1 VPAKRAGATLNQTII
16 HVMPKGLRLKRTPA
30 EQAERDLRKA
40 RRAAKKA
47 TSKQYLPQDAGV
59 DSEDP
64 FLDPG
69 PSTSRHGARTVPST
83 EDSFHEKL
91 WDAFGDDDRLENVE
105 ARLNE
110 YAHIPRRWRGVSPQ
124 DYATDGGLDADDPAL
139 MNDDEYAEWVRMGM
153 WRCDSSHITRYSS
166 FASSKPPFPFWQKAQ
181 CCGAS

>member
-1 VPAKRAGATLNQTII
+1 VPAQRAGASLNQTTII
-16 HVMPKGLRLKRTPA
+16 MPKGLRLKRTPA

-69 PSTSRHGARTVPST
+69 PSTSRHGARTDPST

-91 WDAFGDDDRLENVE
+91 WDAFCDDDRLDTVE

-124 DYATDGGLDADDPAL
+124 AYATDRGLDADDPAL
-139 MNDDEYAEWVRMGM
+139 MNDDEYSEWVRAGM
-153 WRCDSSHITRYSS
+153 WRCDSSHIT
-166 FASSKPPFPFWQKAQ
+166 
-181 CCGAS
+181 